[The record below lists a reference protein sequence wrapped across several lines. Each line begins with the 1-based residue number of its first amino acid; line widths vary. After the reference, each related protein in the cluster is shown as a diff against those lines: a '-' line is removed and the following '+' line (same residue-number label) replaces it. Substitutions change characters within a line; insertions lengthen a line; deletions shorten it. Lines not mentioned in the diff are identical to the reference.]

1 LLQGRMQLLNI
12 LLMATALLGAHAR
25 SQAPPTKAA
34 VPKARS
40 ASPDTAVVTSVR
52 VVEEGGVPAL
62 EILST
67 RPSVPEIQ
75 LLNRPPRLVIDLLH
89 ARTELPEEK
98 IPVEQKNILAIRAD
112 QYQEDPPVV
121 RIVLDLLAPY
131 TYTWDE
137 AGNRLMVRLRPPEDP
152 NAAASKKTP
161 FHPPAVLAIGTAG
174 APAVI
179 PMAAG
184 TGSAVVA
191 DSSLA
196 AGSALI
202 AGADTTILHLSRGGE
217 VRVCPGT
224 TVSVTP
230 SKSAKDLM
238 LGVSTGALEA
248 HYTLGASA
256 DTVLTPDFRILF
268 TGPGDFDFAISA
280 DSHGNTCVRA
290 LAGNT
295 SPAIVSELMGSRI
308 YHVEPNEQAVF
319 RSGRIDKVDS
329 NVPLEC
335 GCPAPVPVM
344 RADSSP
350 AADSVLP
357 TNAKLTPGELPSK
370 TGPTPDDHRT
380 PEPANEARTLSNGP
394 ETQPLPASQPNDIHV
409 QIEAPIVFRGNPGA
423 AASVAPTDEAALL
436 PVIATPYQP
445 AQFEIQIQPPPDAS
459 QTSAQPA
466 SAPRRVLRRVKG
478 FFGAMFR

>member
-1 LLQGRMQLLNI
+1 MQLLNI

-89 ARTELPEEK
+89 ARTELPEGK

-161 FHPPAVLAIGTAG
+161 FHPPAVLAIGT
-174 APAVI
+174 
-179 PMAAG
+179 
-184 TGSAVVA
+184 
-191 DSSLA
+191 
-196 AGSALI
+196 

-380 PEPANEARTLSNGP
+380 PAPANEARTLSNGP
-394 ETQPLPASQPNDIHV
+394 ETQPLPASQPNDIYV

-466 SAPRRVLRRVKG
+466 SAPRRILRRVKG